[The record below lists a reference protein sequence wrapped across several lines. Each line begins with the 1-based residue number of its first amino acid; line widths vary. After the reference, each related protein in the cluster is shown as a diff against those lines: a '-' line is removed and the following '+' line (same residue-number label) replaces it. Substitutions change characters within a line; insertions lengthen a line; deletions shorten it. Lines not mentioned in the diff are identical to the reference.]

1 MLLDSLGPI
10 CRMGRRCCGSDPAL
24 VLPEGRL
31 SVLGH
36 ENAQASER
44 TANEPYDGA
53 PGSPAVL
60 YAEGP
65 CEAKPAEAAGLLEAL
80 GAVLRQRARLGR
92 RRPLLFF
99 PSVLWMRPLMRDK
112 PSGLFMSI
120 LQSQKV
126 AGVVLPKDLPH
137 PAADEAGG
145 RAPRFDRR
153 CDASGADPYLPG
165 EAVLEGRRV
174 EPHHGP
180 SPALWFSSVPA
191 VFQVAALAAVAGVRP
206 RT

>member
-1 MLLDSLGPI
+1 
-10 CRMGRRCCGSDPAL
+10 
-24 VLPEGRL
+24 
-31 SVLGH
+31 
-36 ENAQASER
+36 
-44 TANEPYDGA
+44 
-53 PGSPAVL
+53 
-60 YAEGP
+60 
-65 CEAKPAEAAGLLEAL
+65 
-80 GAVLRQRARLGR
+80 
-92 RRPLLFF
+92 
-99 PSVLWMRPLMRDK
+99 MRDK

-153 CDASGADPYLPG
+153 CDASGADPYLPS
-165 EAVLEGRRV
+165 EAVLEGRRI